1 MNSKL
6 KMMIGVS
13 AVVLVGAASAG
24 GAMWWMQSQQAAQ
37 AGTGA
42 GAAATSQQAKKK
54 EKSDKPAKYVTLDK
68 VIVMLRRG
76 PNEASAHYLSTD
88 LVLATTE
95 EHEKQAKEHLPLL
108 RAVAVRALSAHT
120 LADASSMT
128 VEQFAAQLNKTFD
141 ASYASEERDKPF
153 DEVMIGKLIIE

>member
-6 KMMIGVS
+6 KIMIGAV

-24 GAMWWMQSQQAAQ
+24 GAMWWMTSQEPLQ
-37 AGTGA
+37 AGAG
-42 GAAATSQQAKKK
+42 GAAVQEPKKK

-76 PNEASAHYLSTD
+76 PNEASAHYLSAD
-88 LVLATTE
+88 LVLATTADQ
-95 EHEKQAKEHLPLL
+95 EKQAKEHLPLL
-108 RAVAVRALSAHT
+108 RAVAVQALSSHT
-120 LADASSMT
+120 LAQASGMT
-128 VEQFAAQLNKTFD
+128 VEQFAALLNKTFN

>member
-6 KMMIGVS
+6 KMMIGVVG
-13 AVVLVGAASAG
+13 VVLVGAASAG
-24 GAMWWMQSQQAAQ
+24 GAMWWMQAQEQAVP
-37 AGTGA
+37 
-42 GAAATSQQAKKK
+42 GAAAKLEPKKK

-76 PNEASAHYLSTD
+76 PNEATTHYLSAD
-88 LVLATTE
+88 LVLTTTVDQ
-95 EHEKQAKEHLPLL
+95 EKQAREQLPLL

>member
-6 KMMIGVS
+6 KIMIGVV
-13 AVVLVGAASAG
+13 AVLLVGAASAG
-24 GAMWWMQSQQAAQ
+24 GAMWWMQSQEPAQ
-37 AGTGA
+37 AVP
-42 GAAATSQQAKKK
+42 GAAAQHEPKKK

-88 LVLATTE
+88 LVLATTADQ
-95 EHEKQAKEHLPLL
+95 EKQAKEHLPLL
-108 RAVAVRALSAHT
+108 RAVAVRALSSHT
-120 LADASSMT
+120 LAQASSMT
-128 VEQFAAQLNKTFD
+128 VEQFAVLLNQTFD

>member
-6 KMMIGVS
+6 KIMIGVI

-24 GAMWWMQSQQAAQ
+24 GAMWWMGSQEAAK
-37 AGTGA
+37 AAPGA
-42 GAAATSQQAKKK
+42 EAKQEAKKK

-88 LVLATTE
+88 LVLATTADQ
-95 EHEKQAKEHLPLL
+95 EKQAKEHLPLL

-120 LADASSMT
+120 LAEASAMT

>member
-6 KMMIGVS
+6 KIMIGVV
-13 AVVLVGAASAG
+13 AVLLVGAASAG
-24 GAMWWMQSQQAAQ
+24 GAMWWMQSQEAAQ
-37 AGTGA
+37 AVP
-42 GAAATSQQAKKK
+42 GAAARHEPKKK

-88 LVLATTE
+88 LVLATTADQ
-95 EHEKQAKEHLPLL
+95 EKQAKEHLPLL
-108 RAVAVRALSAHT
+108 RAVAVRALSSHT
-120 LADASSMT
+120 LAQASGMT
-128 VEQFAAQLNKTFD
+128 VEQFAALLNKTFD

>member
-6 KMMIGVS
+6 KMMIGVT
-13 AVVLVGAASAG
+13 AVMLVCAVSAG
-24 GAMWWMQSQQAAQ
+24 GAMWWMQSQEQAVP
-37 AGTGA
+37 
-42 GAAATSQQAKKK
+42 GAAAKQEPKKK
-54 EKSDKPAKYVTLDK
+54 EKSDTPAKYVTLDK

-76 PNEASAHYLSTD
+76 PNEATAHYLSTD
-88 LVLATTE
+88 LVLATTVE
-95 EHEKQAKEHLPLL
+95 QEKQAKEHLPLL

-120 LADASSMT
+120 LADASAMT

-141 ASYASEERDKPF
+141 ASYASEEREKPF

>member
-6 KMMIGVS
+6 KMMIGVV

-24 GAMWWMQSQQAAQ
+24 GAMWWMQSQETAEAVPGTAAKHEP
-37 AGTGA
+37 
-42 GAAATSQQAKKK
+42 KKK

-88 LVLATTE
+88 LVLATTAE
-95 EHEKQAKEHLPLL
+95 QEKQAKEHLPLL
-108 RAVAVRALSAHT
+108 RAVAVRALSSHT
-120 LADASSMT
+120 LAEASAMT